1 MDSGPREWLPTV
13 SGLPGAGLTPFLPH
27 KDLSSTG
34 PPPTPPVQSSC
45 PEKLQGGCPRR
56 PGRDTRAHTTP
67 PWLRAKRPPLT
78 FLGQQSNSS

>member
-13 SGLPGAGLTPFLPH
+13 SGLPGAGLTRFLPH

-34 PPPTPPVQSSC
+34 PPPPLPSS
-45 PEKLQGGCPRR
+45 PAVLRSSRVGVPGDR
-56 PGRDTRAHTTP
+56 GRDTRAHTTP